1 MMTPEGR
8 VKNDIKKYLEAIGFQ
23 RAGAAAPPTYAR
35 RWYYM
40 PIQNGMGVSGIPDFI
55 CCDQGKFLAIEAKAP
70 KKHPTANQIER
81 HTEIA
86 EAQGVVLVADS
97 VGCVEEYFGG

>member
-1 MMTPEGR
+1 MTPEGR

-23 RAGAAAPPTYAR
+23 RAGGPIPDTYSH

-55 CCDQGKFLAIEAKAP
+55 CCDNGVFLGIEAKAP
-70 KKHPTANQIER
+70 KKRPTDNQVER
-81 HTEIA
+81 HKEIA
-86 EAQGVVLVADS
+86 SARGVVIVADD
-97 VGCVEEYFGG
+97 VALVKEYFGG